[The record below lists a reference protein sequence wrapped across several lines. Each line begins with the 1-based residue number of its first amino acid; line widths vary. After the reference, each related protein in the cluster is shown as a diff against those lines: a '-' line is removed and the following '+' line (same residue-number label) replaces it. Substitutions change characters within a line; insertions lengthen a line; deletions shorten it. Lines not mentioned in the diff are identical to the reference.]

1 MIVPD
6 TNLLVYAHDLS
17 APDHKAATYAPIP

>member
-6 TNLLVYAHDLS
+6 TNLLVYAYDS
-17 APDHKAATYAPIP
+17 TAPAHRKART